1 MRHKLKS
8 NKKKFKSNFSW
19 DLMLVNVT
27 KEKLF
32 SWLIFNLFF
41 WFLLSTNSVRT
52 VPYIELHPYK
62 DTLLRHLCPIL
73 VSKIVGLQI
82 WAKITTFSS
91 LNLNISTSTLY
102 MWLKV
107 SKYLGLL
114 IRFLKNVIMPLLC
127 HLLHNNYF
135 FQKLSE

>member
-1 MRHKLKS
+1 
-8 NKKKFKSNFSW
+8 
-19 DLMLVNVT
+19 MLVNVT
-27 KEKLF
+27 KQKKI

-91 LNLNISTSTLY
+91 LNLNISTSTL
-102 MWLKV
+102 
-107 SKYLGLL
+107 
-114 IRFLKNVIMPLLC
+114 
-127 HLLHNNYF
+127 
-135 FQKLSE
+135 